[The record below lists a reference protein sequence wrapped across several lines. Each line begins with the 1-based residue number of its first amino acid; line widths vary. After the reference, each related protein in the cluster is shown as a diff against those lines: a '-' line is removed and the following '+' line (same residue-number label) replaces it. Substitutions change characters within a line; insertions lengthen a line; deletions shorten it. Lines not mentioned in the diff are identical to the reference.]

1 MNGCKML
8 TIVFAR
14 VAKNPG
20 AVSGRGWWG
29 TGGRTCVARSSGPEG
44 VVGFAVVGEV
54 ADAVHGVFEE
64 GRDGEDREANG
75 RAGEGAD
82 EEEREA
88 GGFAEE
94 AEDAEGFGG
103 FPSVNG
109 CPGSPYPKR
118 AEAGKVT
125 GWRFYER
132 K

>member
-1 MNGCKML
+1 MDSQSSKR
-8 TIVFAR
+8 AR
-14 VAKNPG
+14 EKAPAQVRPG
-20 AVSGRGWWG
+20 LNEADETVRGSGL
-29 TGGRTCVARSSGPEG
+29 EG
-44 VVGFAVVGEV
+44 VVGFAVVGEI

-103 FPSVNG
+103 HMRWQP
-109 CPGSPYPKR
+109 CQQMP
-118 AEAGKVT
+118 AA
-125 GWRFYER
+125 
-132 K
+132 

>member
-1 MNGCKML
+1 M
-8 TIVFAR
+8 
-14 VAKNPG
+14 
-20 AVSGRGWWG
+20 SGLER
-29 TGGRTCVARSSGPEG
+29 

-103 FPSVNG
+103 HMPLSRCQPV
-109 CPGSPYPKR
+109 R
-118 AEAGKVT
+118 AEKT
-125 GWRFYER
+125 
-132 K
+132 